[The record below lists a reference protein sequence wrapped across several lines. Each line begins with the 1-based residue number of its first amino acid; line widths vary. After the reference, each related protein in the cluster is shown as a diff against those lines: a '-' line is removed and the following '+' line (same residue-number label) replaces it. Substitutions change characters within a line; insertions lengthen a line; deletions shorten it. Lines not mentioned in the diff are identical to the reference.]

1 MSLPEDWRIHPVFHV
16 SLLKDWKSASVQEDL
31 AVSHEDAPEID
42 EPYWEIEKILRWRK
56 VRKGN
61 KIQKEYLVLWKGFP
75 VDDASWVIKEQFIQ
89 PQLLD
94 KFITDDKPEEEKL

>member
-1 MSLPEDWRIHPVFHV
+1 
-16 SLLKDWKSASVQEDL
+16 
-31 AVSHEDAPEID
+31 
-42 EPYWEIEKILRWRK
+42 

-61 KIQKEYLVLWKGFP
+61 KIQKEYLILWKGFP

-94 KFITDDKPEEEKL
+94 KFIEDDKPEEEKL